1 LKLGREAIFKDVRKR
16 RSDPDS
22 AVNNQP
28 VTGRYSKSYL
38 IFEANLLIGRGG
50 HTVTMGLSE
59 IAAGLELRTEQV
71 QRGVA
76 TVDDTDV
83 DLDARLREY
92 EADLPCT
99 AAAASTVLERYDEGA
114 SVGDAGEAAALA
126 PVTAAKLLHRC
137 GFEGVSPT
145 ARRVLRDWIDGRL
158 SRADALE
165 LTSSDEAE
173 FALAAYVETHEPIA
187 ELAEAVRRDASAPI
201 AGDALVSK
209 RDALAET
216 MTGSADLR

>member
-1 LKLGREAIFKDVRKR
+1 
-16 RSDPDS
+16 
-22 AVNNQP
+22 
-28 VTGRYSKSYL
+28 
-38 IFEANLLIGRGG
+38 
-50 HTVTMGLSE
+50 MGLSE
-59 IAAGLELRTEQV
+59 IAEGLELRTEQR

-83 DLDARLREY
+83 DLDARLREF

-99 AAAASTVLERYDEGA
+99 AAAASTVLEQYDGGA
-114 SVGDAGEAAALA
+114 GIGDAGEAAALA

-137 GFEGVSPT
+137 GFEGVTPLSPT

-165 LTSSDEAE
+165 LTDSDAAE
-173 FALAAYVETHEPIA
+173 FALAAYVETHEPIT
-187 ELAEAVRRDASAPI
+187 ELAEAVRRDASKPI

-216 MTGSADLR
+216 MSGSSDLR

>member
-1 LKLGREAIFKDVRKR
+1 
-16 RSDPDS
+16 
-22 AVNNQP
+22 
-28 VTGRYSKSYL
+28 
-38 IFEANLLIGRGG
+38 
-50 HTVTMGLSE
+50 MGLSE
-59 IAAGLELRTEQV
+59 IAAGLELTTEQV

-92 EADLPCT
+92 EDDLPCT
-99 AAAASTVLERYDEGA
+99 AAGAATVLDRYDAGT

-137 GFEGVSPT
+137 GFEGVTPLSPT
-145 ARRVLRDWIDGRL
+145 AHRVLRDWIDGRL

-165 LTSSDEAE
+165 LTGADEAE
-173 FALAAYVETHEPIA
+173 FALAAYVETHDRIA

-201 AGDALVSK
+201 AGNALVSK

-216 MTGSADLR
+216 MSGTAELR

>member
-1 LKLGREAIFKDVRKR
+1 
-16 RSDPDS
+16 
-22 AVNNQP
+22 
-28 VTGRYSKSYL
+28 
-38 IFEANLLIGRGG
+38 
-50 HTVTMGLSE
+50 MGLSE
-59 IAAGLELRTEQV
+59 IAAGLELTTKQRE
-71 QRGVA
+71 RGVA

-99 AAAASTVLERYDEGA
+99 AAGAATALEEYNAGA

-137 GFEGVSPT
+137 GFEGVTPLSPT
-145 ARRVLRDWIDGRL
+145 ARRVLRDWIDGRV

-165 LTSSDEAE
+165 LTGADEAE
-173 FALAAYVETHEPIA
+173 FALAAYVETHDPIT
-187 ELAEAVRRDASAPI
+187 ELAEAVRRDASAPL

-216 MTGSADLR
+216 MSGSADLR